1 MATNRIGFNKFL
13 KDVGEGQ
20 QIRLIV
26 DSNLLIA
33 FFDEVH
39 SNHESVKK
47 FLGDLD
53 SKADVTFYTTVTT
66 KAEFLDYQ
74 RRRFLTEGIIS
85 LVQENKDKVK
95 ISDNA
100 SAKINSLRGNRDNRL
115 RKEETK
121 DKELEEFD
129 SSLNYFRDSELKEVK
144 KAFRARDIENE
155 TGWLSICKTFL
166 GTKLAE
172 QEKLLDE
179 FCVYLTT
186 RDNKQKENIFI
197 VEEVDWGQ
205 ATLISSQTGMGY
217 SDSMILNMALAT
229 NIENIAT
236 LDFDVIYAGAVSASG
251 KKILLPD
258 SRISSYKKI
267 LKKVNISN

>member
-13 KDVGEGQ
+13 KDAGEGQ
-20 QIRLIV
+20 QINLIV

-39 SNHESVKK
+39 SNHDSVKN

-85 LVQENKDKVK
+85 LVQENKDKFK
-95 ISDNA
+95 IAASS
-100 SAKINSLRGNRDNRL
+100 SAKINSMRGNRDSRL
-115 RKEETK
+115 KKEEAK
-121 DKELEEFD
+121 DKELEDFD
-129 SSLNYFRDSELKEVK
+129 SNLNYFRDSELKEIK

-186 RDNKQKENIFI
+186 RDKDQKGNIFI
-197 VEEVDWGQ
+197 VDEVDWAQ
-205 ATLISSQTGMGY
+205 ATSISSQTGMGY

-236 LDFDVIYAGAVSASG
+236 LDFDVVYAGAVSASNRN
-251 KKILLPD
+251 ILLPD
-258 SRISSYKKI
+258 SRIKNFKNI
-267 LKKVNISN
+267 LKKI